1 MCTYCRAIV
10 KRWRCVLSLCLGLW
24 PVASGQSQPVVVV
37 LDTNWPEA
45 QVYADSVVLGTAAR
59 RVFRVPL
66 GARTLYLMPPE
77 GDSWAIPP
85 HLITL
90 PDTTADTLH
99 VTATFRYHY
108 RIESVPSEAQ
118 IFLGPP
124 KRGHLLGETP
134 LLEAFDTPLRDT
146 LYLVR
151 SGYAPATLQP
161 GQQVWN
167 RHRVLLQ
174 PLDAATPDVQPWRLT
189 VRRRHWITYAA
200 LGVAVAA
207 TAVSIHYKF
216 QADRL
221 YARYEETG
229 DPALR
234 PRIRALDLRAGIALG
249 VAQLG
254 LGVAAFRLIFR

>member
-1 MCTYCRAIV
+1 M

-24 PVASGQSQPVVVV
+24 PVVSGWSQPVVV

-45 QVYADSVVLGTAAR
+45 RVYADSVALGLAAR
-59 RVFRVPL
+59 RVFQMPP
-66 GARTLYLMPPE
+66 GTHTLRLVPPE
-77 GDSWAIPP
+77 GDAWAIPP
-85 HLITL
+85 RLITL
-90 PDTTADTLH
+90 PDTSADTLR
-99 VTATFRYHY
+99 VAATFRYHY
-108 RIESVPSEAQ
+108 RIESVPSEAR

-124 KRGHLLGETP
+124 ERRHLLGETP
-134 LLEAFDTPLRDT
+134 FLEAFDAPLRDT

-151 SGYAPATLQP
+151 SGYTPATLWP
-161 GQQVWN
+161 GQHVWN
-167 RHRVLLQ
+167 RHRVRLQ
-174 PLDAATPDVQPWRLT
+174 PLDTATPEVQPWRPT
-189 VRRRHWITYAA
+189 VQRRHWITYAA

-254 LGVAAFRLIFR
+254 LGVVAFRLIFR

>member
-1 MCTYCRAIV
+1 MPGALADGFRLESASRRARHELAGGTGLCR
-10 KRWRCVLSLCLGLW
+10 
-24 PVASGQSQPVVVV
+24 
-37 LDTNWPEA
+37 LDSAGPGRPTHFFYIP
-45 QVYADSVVLGTAAR
+45 
-59 RVFRVPL
+59 P
-66 GARTLYLMPPE
+66 GARTLRLVPPE
-77 GDSWAIPP
+77 GDTWAIPP
-85 HLITL
+85 RLITL

-99 VTATFRYHY
+99 VAAIFRYHY
-108 RIESVPSEAQ
+108 RIESVPSGARV
-118 IFLGPP
+118 FLGPP
-124 KRGHLLGETP
+124 EHRHLLGETP
-134 LLEAFDTPLRDT
+134 LLEAFDAPLRDT

-151 SGYAPATLQP
+151 SGYAPATLWP
-161 GQQVWN
+161 GQDVWN

-174 PLDAATPDVQPWRLT
+174 PLDVATPDVQPWRPT

-234 PRIRALDLRAGIALG
+234 PRIRSLDLRAGIALG